1 MENSSDL
8 RTKIRPGLRGDH
20 GSTLGPTLDPGADGL
35 PIARSCG
42 VSACML
48 EEGPDRRCQ
57 LAAALGRQ
65 FWIGRDAVEQ
75 VLEGLKAR
83 YRIEGHGM
91 VPRQ

>member
-1 MENSSDL
+1 
-8 RTKIRPGLRGDH
+8 
-20 GSTLGPTLDPGADGL
+20 
-35 PIARSCG
+35 
-42 VSACML
+42 ML